1 MKTWLLIA
9 GGGVL
14 AYRRE
19 GGRTRYLGRYPLE
32 ALSNADVDFDELTKM
47 RDGLREAKRSLPQ
60 AKPASGEAAGG
71 LSFRKDGHTY
81 WFLADAALRRFY
93 LYVKGPSTRHKAKYL
108 GRRSLTDV
116 VNLAVSAGALHVVD
130 ALSRLVSRLEKALE
144 KAAEELRRKAE
155 EAAERLKRRVARLAE
170 RLYYAEPREAARRI
184 AEEIKDSDEW
194 PLVRRHRGVLAGFLL
209 WLEEWSGGL
218 VDRGMLA
225 L

>member
-1 MKTWLLIA
+1 
-9 GGGVL
+9 
-14 AYRRE
+14 
-19 GGRTRYLGRYPLE
+19 
-32 ALSNADVDFDELTKM
+32 VDFDELTKM

-71 LSFRKDGHTY
+71 LSFKIDGHTY

-144 KAAEELRRKAE
+144 KAAEEVRAKAE

-170 RLYYAEPREAARRI
+170 RLGHHSPEEAAERI
-184 AEEIKDSDEW
+184 AEAIRESEEW
-194 PLVRRHRGVLAGFLL
+194 PLVRRHRGVLTDFLL
-209 WLEEWSGGL
+209 WLETWSEGL
-218 VDRGMLA
+218 VDRRMLA